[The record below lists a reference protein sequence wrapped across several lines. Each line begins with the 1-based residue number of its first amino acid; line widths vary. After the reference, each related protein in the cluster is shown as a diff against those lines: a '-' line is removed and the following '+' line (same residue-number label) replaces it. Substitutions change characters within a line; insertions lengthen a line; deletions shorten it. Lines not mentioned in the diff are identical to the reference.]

1 MKEIGEDPD
10 IKLVDD
16 TMREG
21 ARNVDMYSRRLTKDL
36 FHEESRQEAELKKDL
51 QRNSEKMNQ
60 LNEDNRLN
68 VLNREVSE
76 RITEIKKQSERH
88 AFL

>member
-16 TMREG
+16 TMSEG
-21 ARNVDMYSRRLTKDL
+21 ARNVDMYSRRVTKDL
-36 FHEESRQEAELKKDL
+36 FQEESRQEAELKKDL

>member
-21 ARNVDMYSRRLTKDL
+21 ARNVDMYSRRVTKNM
-36 FHEESRQEAELKKDL
+36 FPEESMQEAELKKDL
-51 QRNSEKMNQ
+51 QRNTEQMKQ
-60 LNEDNRLN
+60 L
-68 VLNREVSE
+68 S
-76 RITEIKKQSERH
+76 
-88 AFL
+88 